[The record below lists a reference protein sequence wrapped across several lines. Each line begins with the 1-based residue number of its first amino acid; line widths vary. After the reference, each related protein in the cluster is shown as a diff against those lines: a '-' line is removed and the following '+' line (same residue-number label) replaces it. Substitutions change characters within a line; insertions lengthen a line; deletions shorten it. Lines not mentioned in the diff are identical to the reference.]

1 MIWHKEYEF
10 EILEAVK
17 LTKEFYS
24 HLSDYVVVILAR
36 EKTMWL
42 YWVGVENL
50 LQTSEIKIDILDNS
64 DIKCLNLAINSSGT
78 LLVLTNSL
86 YQYYVIEMELK
97 KGLLKM
103 KKSIDHF
110 GYW

>member
-36 EKTMWL
+36 EKTM
-42 YWVGVENL
+42 
-50 LQTSEIKIDILDNS
+50 
-64 DIKCLNLAINSSGT
+64 
-78 LLVLTNSL
+78 
-86 YQYYVIEMELK
+86 
-97 KGLLKM
+97 
-103 KKSIDHF
+103 
-110 GYW
+110 